1 MPNGAR
7 WGKAAF
13 TLVLLLAG
21 RSAFR
26 DDQGYIPL
34 LGDINVAIHETGHY
48 VFMPFGELMMYM
60 GGSIFQ
66 VLVPLAFASYF
77 AFGKPEHRDRYAVAV
92 CVWWAAI
99 NVLSVSIYA
108 ADARAGRLTLLS
120 GATGEDDPAG
130 HDFYMIFAHLGVLN
144 SDMIH
149 AARMRALA
157 GTMFV
162 GSIAAGF
169 LVAALPAR
177 KPATE
182 IPEAGVAA

>member
-1 MPNGAR
+1 MKDGAR
-7 WGKAAF
+7 WAKVAF
-13 TLVLLLAG
+13 TLALLLVG

-26 DDQGYIPL
+26 NDEGYVPL

-66 VLVPLAFASYF
+66 VLVPLAFAGYF
-77 AFGKPEHRDRYAVAV
+77 IGGKPAHRDRFAAAV

-99 NVLSVSIYA
+99 NVLAVSVYA
-108 ADARAGRLTLLS
+108 ADARAGQLTLLS

-144 SDMIH
+144 SDTIY
-149 AARMRALA
+149 AGRLRALA
-157 GTMFV
+157 GAMFA
-162 GSIAAGF
+162 GSVLFAFLFAILPSRKAEVKAEAAE
-169 LVAALPAR
+169 AAA
-177 KPATE
+177 
-182 IPEAGVAA
+182 